1 MAMDDRDLNEMN
13 EEESF
18 AELFEKSSRETARL
32 RPGSKVEAKILKI
45 GAEWVFLD
53 IGKKGEGVMDRKE
66 LLDAEGNLTAA
77 EGDTITAWFTGS
89 VRNELRFTTKLAAG
103 AAAQSQLEDAWRAGI
118 PVEGY
123 VVKEIKG
130 GFEVKVGGSMRAFCP
145 FSQISL
151 RRAENPAE
159 FVGKTLTFK
168 IAEYG
173 ERGRNIVVS
182 HRQVLE
188 EEQREKRE
196 ALKETLVEGATVAGT
211 VVRLADFG
219 AFVDLG
225 GVDGLI
231 PVSEVGWTRVK
242 HVRDVLSVG
251 DQVTVVIKRTDWE
264 TGKISLSLKDAQ
276 ADPWEAVAEKFPEGS
291 YHTGTVAR
299 LAPFGAFVTLATG
312 IDGLI
317 HISKLGKGKRINHPR
332 DVINEGETVEVKVDG
347 VDRENRK
354 LSLSLAEVSR
364 AAEEEE
370 KSAAS
375 FRQQAVATPKES
387 MGSLGDLL
395 KAKFD
400 EKQ

>member
-1 MAMDDRDLNEMN
+1 MTIDDKDFNETT

-18 AELFEKSSRETARL
+18 AELFEKSSRETTRL
-32 RPGSKVEAKILKI
+32 KPGSKVEATVLKI
-45 GAEWVFLD
+45 GADWVFLD
-53 IGKKGEGVMDRKE
+53 IGKKGEGVLDRKE
-66 LLDAEGNLTAA
+66 LLDNEGNLTAA

-123 VVKEIKG
+123 VAKEIKG
-130 GFEVKVGGSMRAFCP
+130 GFEVKVGGNLRAFCP

-159 FVGKTLTFK
+159 FVGKQLLFK

-173 ERGRNIVVS
+173 ERGRNIIVS

-188 EEQREKRE
+188 EEQKVKRE
-196 ALKETLVEGATVAGT
+196 ALKETLLEGMTVSGT
-211 VVRLADFG
+211 VTRLADFG
-219 AFVDLG
+219 AFVDLDG
-225 GVDGLI
+225 IDGLI
-231 PVSEVGWTRVK
+231 PVSEAAWTRVK

-251 DQVTVVIKRTDWE
+251 DQVSVVIKRIDWE
-264 TGKISLSLKDAQ
+264 SGKISLSLKDTQ
-276 ADPWEAVAEKFPEGS
+276 ADPWEAVAEQFPEGS

-299 LAPFGAFVTLATG
+299 LAAFGAFVSLAPG

-317 HISKLGKGKRINHPR
+317 HISKLGKGKRISHPR
-332 DVINEGETVEVKVDG
+332 EALNEGETVEVKVDG

-364 AAEEEE
+364 AAEEEQ
-370 KSAAS
+370 KSVAS
-375 FRQQAVATPKES
+375 FRQQTTTSSKES
-387 MGSLGDLL
+387 MGSFGDLL
-395 KAKFD
+395 KAKLD

>member
-1 MAMDDRDLNEMN
+1 MAMDDRDFNETT

-32 RPGSKVEAKILKI
+32 RPGSKVEATILKI

-77 EGDTITAWFTGS
+77 EGDAIAAWFTGS

-159 FVGKTLTFK
+159 FVGKQLTFK

-196 ALKETLVEGATVAGT
+196 ALKETLVEGATVTGT

-264 TGKISLSLKDAQ
+264 SGKISLSLKDAQ

-375 FRQQAVATPKES
+375 FRQQAAVTSKES

>member
-1 MAMDDRDLNEMN
+1 MTIDEKDLNETT

-18 AELFEKSSRETARL
+18 AELFEKSSRETARI
-32 RPGSKVEAKILKI
+32 RPGSKVEAKVLKI

-66 LLDAEGNLTAA
+66 LLDAEGNLTVA
-77 EGDTITAWFTGS
+77 EGDTITTWFTGS
-89 VRNELRFTTKLAAG
+89 VRNELRFTTKMGSG
-103 AAAQSQLEDAWRAGI
+103 AATDAQLEEAYRSGI

-130 GFEVKVGGSMRAFCP
+130 GFEVRLAGSVRAFCP

-159 FVGKTLTFK
+159 FVGKHLLFK
-168 IAEYG
+168 VAEYS
-173 ERGRNIVVS
+173 ERGRNVVVS
-182 HRQVLE
+182 HRQLLE
-188 EEQREKRE
+188 EEQRVRRE
-196 ALKETLVEGATVAGT
+196 ALRETLLEGMTITGT
-211 VVRLADFG
+211 VTRLADFG
-219 AFVDLG
+219 AFVDIG
-225 GVDGLI
+225 GIDGLI

-251 DQVTVVIKRTDWE
+251 QEVSVVIKRIDWE
-264 TGKISLSLKDAQ
+264 SGKISLSLKDTL
-276 ADPWEAVAEKFPEGS
+276 ADPWQAVADKFPEGS

-299 LAPFGAFVTLATG
+299 LAPFGAFVTLSEG
-312 IDGLI
+312 IDGLV
-317 HISKLGKGKRINHPR
+317 HISKLGKGKRIAHPR
-332 DVINEGETVEVKVDG
+332 EVLAEGETVEVKVEG

-354 LSLSLAEVSR
+354 LSLSLAETSR

-370 KSAAS
+370 KEMAT
-375 FRQQAVATPKES
+375 FRQKAVATSKES
-387 MGSLGDLL
+387 MGSLGDIL
-395 KAKFD
+395 KAKMD

>member
-1 MAMDDRDLNEMN
+1 MTIDDKDFNETT

-18 AELFEKSSRETARL
+18 AELFEKSSSASARL
-32 RPGSKVEAKILKI
+32 KPGSKVEATILKI
-45 GAEWVFLD
+45 GADWVFLD
-53 IGKKGEGVMDRKE
+53 IGKKGEGVLERKE
-66 LLDAEGNLTAA
+66 LLDNEGNLTAA

-89 VRNELRFTTKLAAG
+89 VRNELRFTTKLGAG

-123 VVKEIKG
+123 VAKEIKG
-130 GFEVKVGGSMRAFCP
+130 GFEVKVGGNLRAFCP

-159 FVGKTLTFK
+159 FVGKHLLFRIT
-168 IAEYG
+168 EYG
-173 ERGRNIVVS
+173 ERGRNIIVS

-188 EEQREKRE
+188 EEQKVKRE
-196 ALKETLVEGATVAGT
+196 ALKETLQEGMTISGT
-211 VVRLADFG
+211 VTRLADFG

-225 GVDGLI
+225 GIDGLI
-231 PVSEVGWTRVK
+231 PVSEVAWTRVK

-251 DQVTVVIKRTDWE
+251 DQVSVVIKRIDWE
-264 TGKISLSLKDAQ
+264 AGKISLSLKDTQ
-276 ADPWEAVAEKFPEGS
+276 PDPWEAVAEQFPEGS

-299 LAPFGAFVTLATG
+299 LAAFGAFVSLAPG

-332 DVINEGETVEVKVDG
+332 EALNEGETVEVKVDG

-364 AAEEEE
+364 AAEEEQ
-370 KSAAS
+370 KSVAS
-375 FRQQAVATPKES
+375 FRQQAATPSKES

-395 KAKFD
+395 KAKLD

>member
-1 MAMDDRDLNEMN
+1 MTMDDRDFNEN
-13 EEESF
+13 SEEESF

-32 RPGSKVEAKILKI
+32 RPGSKVEATILKI
-45 GAEWVFLD
+45 GADWVFLD

-77 EGDTITAWFTGS
+77 EGDAISAWFTGS

-118 PVEGY
+118 PIEGY

-196 ALKETLVEGATVAGT
+196 ALKETLVEGATVPGT

-264 TGKISLSLKDAQ
+264 SGKISLSLKDAQ
-276 ADPWEAVAEKFPEGS
+276 ADPWGAVAEKFPEGS

-332 DVINEGETVEVKVDG
+332 DVISEGETVEVKVDG

-375 FRQQAVATPKES
+375 LRQQAAASSKDS
-387 MGSLGDLL
+387 MGSFGDLL